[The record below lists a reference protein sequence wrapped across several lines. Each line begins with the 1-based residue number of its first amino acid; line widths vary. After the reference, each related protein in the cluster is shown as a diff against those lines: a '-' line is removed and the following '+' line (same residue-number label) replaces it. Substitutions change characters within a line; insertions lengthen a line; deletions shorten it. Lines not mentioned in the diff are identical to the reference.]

1 MIDSAPISML
11 KRFTSL
17 ALFGLSLTL
26 AGCYSSPEPGV
37 AVITVLDANDFRVPE
52 AEVRFYQS
60 GASVGTQI
68 GIIDQMRF
76 TNLQG
81 VCTFIHGKSSY
92 QVIDEDSGRSLVALC
107 GDDAYCEVI
116 LNVTA
121 TAQNKFGTTI
131 VRIKPGETIQ
141 ETVRIY

>member
-1 MIDSAPISML
+1 ML
-11 KRFTSL
+11 KRLTSL
-17 ALFGLSLTL
+17 AFLGLSLSL
-26 AGCYSSPEPGV
+26 VGCYSSPEPGV

-52 AEVRFYQS
+52 AQVRFYQS
-60 GASVGTQI
+60 GNGA
-68 GIIDQMRF
+68 GIIDEKRF

-81 VCTFIHGKSSY
+81 VCTFIHGKQAY
-92 QVIDEDSGRSLVALC
+92 QVIDEDSGRSLIALC
-107 GDDAYCEVI
+107 GEDAYCEVI

-121 TAQNKFGTTI
+121 TSQNKLGTTI

>member
-1 MIDSAPISML
+1 ML
-11 KRFTSL
+11 KRLTSL
-17 ALFGLSLTL
+17 AFLGLSLSL
-26 AGCYSSPEPGV
+26 VGCYSSPEPGV

-52 AEVRFYQS
+52 AQVRFYQS
-60 GASVGTQI
+60 GNGQ
-68 GIIDQMRF
+68 GIIDEMRF

-81 VCTFIHGKSSY
+81 VCTFIHAKSAY
-92 QVIDEDSGRSLVALC
+92 QEIDEDTGRSLIALC

-121 TAQNKFGTTI
+121 TAQNKLGTTI